1 MTIDAALCTVCAEW
15 RERWMMRIAI
25 MLALPV
31 GVLLIFLTVTILLS
45 WVSGTGLCGTWM
57 APILPYC
64 G

>member
-1 MTIDAALCTVCAEW
+1 
-15 RERWMMRIAI
+15 MMRIVM

-31 GVLLIFLTVTILLS
+31 TILMIFLTVTILLS

-57 APILPYC
+57 ALVLPYC

>member
-1 MTIDAALCTVCAEW
+1 
-15 RERWMMRIAI
+15 MRIVI

-31 GVLLIFLTVTILLS
+31 GILLTFVTVTILLS

-57 APILPYC
+57 APVLPYC

>member
-1 MTIDAALCTVCAEW
+1 
-15 RERWMMRIAI
+15 

-31 GVLLIFLTVTILLS
+31 GILLTFVTVTILLS
-45 WVSGTGLCGTWM
+45 WVSGTGLRGTWM